1 MKKILIIEDDLALAG
16 TIRNYL
22 KIKQFEVTH
31 AENGAL
37 GIQAAFSTVPDAIV
51 CDINIPVV
59 DGYQVYKIL
68 SETTATYSIPFI
80 FLTAKTS
87 LSDIRE
93 GMRLGADDYITKPFE
108 FDDLLN
114 TITTRIKKR
123 EKIRQTSEDKFN
135 SLLNNSP
142 HGTFV
147 CQENKFIVVNRK
159 LADIFGYSQVELLE
173 KCLLDITDTK
183 DQERLDS
190 AMMNCLVTH
199 DKEFSVE
206 FSGRTKMQKKIS
218 LRLIGGYSYYKGMDC
233 IVGSLINLNSEQYS
247 LKDIALSSSDL
258 EELGKAIEVFSSD
271 YNIISRDLVEKLSGI
286 FEKEENIVNDV
297 CVELSIREKEV
308 LNEIC
313 HGKST
318 SEIAELLFIS
328 ERTVEKHRAAIVQK
342 TNSKNMIGAVIFAI
356 KNKIVD
362 V

>member
-1 MKKILIIEDDLALAG
+1 MKKILIIEDDAALAG
-16 TIRNYL
+16 TIKNYL
-22 KIKQFEVTH
+22 KLKGFEVTH

-37 GIQAAFSTVPDAIV
+37 GIQSAFSVLPDAIV

-93 GMRLGADDYITKPFE
+93 GMKLGADDYLTKPFV

-114 TITTRIKKR
+114 TITTRINKR

-147 CQENKFIVVNRK
+147 CQEKKFILTNRSLVN
-159 LADIFGYSQVELLE
+159 IFGYSQIELQQQ
-173 KCLLDITDTK
+173 CLLDLTDKK
-183 DQERLDS
+183 DKLRVDT
-190 AMMNCLVTH
+190 AMKNCLNKH
-199 DKEFSVE
+199 EKEFTIE
-206 FSGRTKMQKKIS
+206 FAGRTKSQKRIQLK
-218 LRLIGGYSYYKGMDC
+218 LIGGYSYYKGMDC
-233 IVGSLINLNSEQYS
+233 IVGSLVNLSSEQYS
-247 LKDIALSSSDL
+247 LNDIALSSSDL

-271 YNIISRDLVEKLSGI
+271 YNIISSDLVEKLSGI
-286 FEKEENIVNDV
+286 FEKEEVSTNLVNI
-297 CVELSIREKEV
+297 ELSTRESEV
-308 LNEIC
+308 LSEIC
-313 HGKST
+313 RGKST
-318 SEIAELLFIS
+318 SEIAESLFIS

-342 TNSKNMIGAVIFAI
+342 TGSKNMIGAVIFAI
-356 KNKIVD
+356 KHKIIGV
-362 V
+362 